1 MSNASDPVGHPSLE
15 TTLVSPVFG
24 LEPDPALDEYVRGFE
39 AVGRDA
45 ASLMSGLT
53 DAQLNWRPSDGRWS
67 IAECIAHLTASG
79 TIYLEPI
86 DKAVDR
92 GIARAMFGGRDFHP
106 TRWGRW
112 LIGLM
117 EPPPKRR
124 MRAPRKIRPQR
135 LETATQLAAD
145 FDAMHRAMI
154 DRIRRATGLDLSRV
168 MLHSPL
174 LPVIRMSSGTC
185 FAFLLA
191 HERRHLWQARQVRQE
206 LRFPGG

>member
-1 MSNASDPVGHPSLE
+1 VDKVSDPIGHPSLE
-15 TTLVSPVFG
+15 TTVVSPVFG

-45 ASLMSGLT
+45 ASLMAGLT

-67 IAECIAHLTASG
+67 IAECIAHLTAGG

-86 DKAVDR
+86 GDAIER
-92 GIARAMFGGRDFHP
+92 GIERAMYGGRDFHP

-112 LIGLM
+112 LIGQM
-117 EPPPKRR
+117 EPPPRRR
-124 MRAPRKIRPQR
+124 MRAPRRIRPQR
-135 LETATQLAAD
+135 LETAARLAAE
-145 FDAMHRAMI
+145 FEAMHRAMI
-154 DRIRRATGLDLSRV
+154 DLIRRATGLDLSRV
-168 MLHSPL
+168 KLRSPL
-174 LPVIRMSSGTC
+174 LPVIRMSLGTC

-206 LRFPGG
+206 LRFPE